1 MASGLKAALGKLTN
15 NSFLTTLKEAKRS
28 GNLLRVLV
36 DGNLLHTKLR
46 EGGATLIGEDTQGN
60 RYYENMNTQSGRQRW
75 VEYADAS
82 NYNAS
87 SIPPEWHG
95 WLHYI
100 TDHTA
105 EEVMALKPTRYGVAH
120 RENLTGRGD
129 GMIYHTKGHALNPN
143 KRDWKRYQSWQPEN
157 PDSEAKSSSS
167 TPNSI

>member
-1 MASGLKAALGKLTN
+1 MAFKAALEKLTN
-15 NSFLTTLKEAKRS
+15 NAFLATLKEAKRT
-28 GNLLRVLV
+28 GNLARILV

-46 EGGATLIGEDTQGN
+46 EHDATLIGEDTQGN
-60 RYYENMNTQSGRQRW
+60 KYFEKKVNTQFGRHRW
-75 VEYADAS
+75 VVYADSA

-87 SIPPEWHG
+87 AIPPEWHA

-105 EEVMALKPTRYGVAH
+105 EQLLELKPTRYGVAH

-129 GMIYHTKGHALNPN
+129 GMVYHTKGHALNPN

-157 PDSEAKSSSS
+157 PDSERKSSET
-167 TPNSI
+167 TPNSV

>member
-1 MASGLKAALGKLTN
+1 MASGWKAALDKVRN
-15 NSFLTTLKEAKRS
+15 NSFFAVLKEAKRT
-28 GNLLRVLV
+28 GNLARVLT

-46 EGGATLIGEDTQGN
+46 EAGATLVGEDTQGN
-60 RYYENMNTQSGRQRW
+60 KYYENMNTQYGRQRW
-75 VEYADAS
+75 VEYADTS

-87 SIPPEWHG
+87 SVPPEWHC

-105 EEVMALKPTRYGVAH
+105 EQLLTLKPTRYGVPH
-120 RENLTGRGD
+120 KENLTGRGD
-129 GMIYHTKGHALNPN
+129 GMIYHSKGHALNSS

-157 PDSEAKSSSS
+157 PDANTKSSAS